1 MVSTGIAPDNVS
13 PLVVFPT
20 AIPDFLLTDQA
31 VPLGP
36 MTSRDINP
44 GRGRIRRILSCER
57 WLLLLLACER
67 RRYPVLVPD
76 ELIAACTWGAHK
88 RPKNWRA
95 VLRESWG
102 LTCEASG
109 RRSHRAEGIRNQLSE
124 AEDKLRKCSG
134 SLRWQAKR
142 QRLIAELEEIGV
154 DDDILA
160 RASAYGCDE
169 SCVYHDLHVPH
180 EHFLWKDARRS
191 LGALS
196 QFMDKIGEDEYTFDF
211 EKRDREDKPLKTL
224 LRKQLYS
231 AYLPI
236 QLFGHSPKVKIPRR
250 QQRLLQGI
258 MRELSHVP
266 GKGRRPGT
274 TAWVEDG
281 LVMPP
286 SGSRSIRCE
295 LLSQEQRY
303 ANFGGNF
310 NGHRGYQII
319 GRTRKGWLYRAGYP
333 VDGASDEQLWQ
344 WVRFF
349 LADLADL
356 SQRFDLVVAA
366 VSKPPCRCYNLAEMR
381 EMLRSNRGK
390 EVLENCR
397 LRIFAPED
405 YLARWRQWFATKL
418 GYDEIP
424 GGSGGPLPVIRP
436 AHQLV
441 DPIEFRSW
449 MRANKIT
456 QKLLAQELCCS
467 ESRLSQLFSGSR
479 QWNRSFQQELS
490 QFRQR
495 FTSAETDG
503 NSQPER

>member
-1 MVSTGIAPDNVS
+1 MISTGIAPDNVS
-13 PLVVFPT
+13 SLTVFPI

-36 MTSRDINP
+36 MLSNNINP
-44 GRGRIRRILSCER
+44 GRGRIRRIRSCER
-57 WLLLLLACER
+57 WLLLLLAWER
-67 RRYPVLVPD
+67 RRYPVRVPD
-76 ELIAACTWGAHK
+76 ELIAACTWGARK
-88 RPKNWRA
+88 RPTNWRA

-102 LTCEASG
+102 LTCEASR
-109 RRSHRAEGIRNQLSE
+109 RRSHNAEGIRNQLSE
-124 AEDKLRKCSG
+124 AEDQLRKCSG
-134 SLRWQAKR
+134 SLRWQAKW

-160 RASAYGCDE
+160 RASAASCDE

-180 EHFLWKDARRS
+180 EHYLWNDTGRS

-196 QFMDKIGEDEYTFDF
+196 QFMEKNGEDEYLFDF
-211 EKRDREDKPLKTL
+211 EKRGSENKPLTTV

-236 QLFGHSPKVKIPRR
+236 QLFGHSPKVNIPRR
-250 QQRLLQGI
+250 QQRLMQGI
-258 MRELSHVP
+258 MRELSRVP

-274 TAWVEDG
+274 TAWIENG
-281 LVMPP
+281 LIMPP
-286 SGSRSIRCE
+286 SGSRPIQCE
-295 LLSQEQRY
+295 LLVQEHRY

-310 NGHRGYQII
+310 KGHRGYQII

-333 VDGASDEQLWQ
+333 VEGASEDQLWR
-344 WVRFF
+344 WVRYC
-349 LADLADL
+349 LDDLDDLA
-356 SQRFDLVVAA
+356 QRFDLI
-366 VSKPPCRCYNLAEMR
+366 VSAISKSQCRCYNLAEMR
-381 EMLRSNRGK
+381 EMLRSDRGK
-390 EVLENCR
+390 RLLKSCR

-405 YLARWRQWFATKL
+405 YLARWRQWFASQL

-424 GGSGGPLPVIRP
+424 GGSGCPLPVIRP
-436 AHQLV
+436 ARELV

-456 QKLLAQELCCS
+456 QKRLAQELSCS
-467 ESRLSQLFSGSR
+467 ESRLSQLLSGTR
-479 QWNRSFQQELS
+479 HWNRSFQQELLN
-490 QFRQR
+490 FRQR
-495 FTSAETDG
+495 FLSAETAG